1 MSNKD
6 GISSFCS
13 SSFRSI
19 SLFVFFFWWA
29 KITKRSEAS
38 SISIS
43 YCIYLTM
50 LRVALY
56 IWVSKVSAS
65 TAKICKPDWSFWSSS
80 WAAASPKLLLKL
92 CQTSLTKAVGPVF
105 LSISSVTCGRDS
117 MVFLQSGMNL
127 PLFSWVF
134 GDTLFLSR
142 QPFTAE
148 AHRQLDVTCTLLNK
162 IIQGLSVKVLALKR
176 NRGNHMS
183 SSVEGATFHVDFKH
197 LEVWVTQ
204 SERKDGHYLRTREWQ
219 L

>member
-1 MSNKD
+1 MDGECGLLANNGTPDSNITKHTSLSAFMSNKD

-142 QPFTAE
+142 
-148 AHRQLDVTCTLLNK
+148 
-162 IIQGLSVKVLALKR
+162 
-176 NRGNHMS
+176 
-183 SSVEGATFHVDFKH
+183 
-197 LEVWVTQ
+197 
-204 SERKDGHYLRTREWQ
+204 
-219 L
+219 